1 MSANETRHTS
11 ETGGQKAGNDE
22 RYDLIPVEP
31 LRRLAIYAGTRSL
44 RATGNMA
51 EMCNHIWLFWS
62 GEEVDATTEWVH
74 LIAASWHAMRLAE
87 QNNFTSAHP
96 YDTSEHGRSRARYDL
111 IPTEPLRL
119 LAKHFGVGSR
129 KYDDDNWRRGYDWRL
144 SFSALNRHLWQ
155 WWAGEEIDQETGS
168 PHLIAVAWHC
178 LVLDEFTRIQPGF
191 DTRIIAP
198 SHLTWCSG
206 EERRTTQ

>member
-111 IPTEPLRL
+111 IPAEPLGCSPSTL
-119 LAKHFGVGSR
+119 GWDHV
-129 KYDDDNWRRGYDWRL
+129 NTTTT
-144 SFSALNRHLWQ
+144 
-155 WWAGEEIDQETGS
+155 TGAEDMTGDCLS
-168 PHLIAVAWHC
+168 PHSIDTCGNGGQEKRSTRRPAV
-178 LVLDEFTRIQPGF
+178 
-191 DTRIIAP
+191 
-198 SHLTWCSG
+198 
-206 EERRTTQ
+206 RT